1 MKVAGFT
8 IARNVIRYDYPIRE
22 AILSVLPL
30 VDRFFIAVGKSE
42 DDTLNFI
49 RSIDPVKIEILETE
63 WDDNLREGGK
73 VLSIETNKAFEL
85 IPEEYDW
92 AFYIQGDEVL
102 HEKYIEE
109 VKQQMQKWKNEKSVQ
124 GLLFSY
130 THFYGTYEYIGDS
143 RRWYRNEIR
152 IIKNDKQIRSY
163 KDAQGFRTAD
173 NKKLRVK
180 KINAEIF
187 HYGWVKPPKA
197 QQEKQNNFHKMWH
210 DDEWVK
216 KNVSKSDNF
225 DYSQIDSLKKFS
237 GTHPAIM
244 NERIK
249 NQDWDFIYDERKIK
263 RSMKDKILNII
274 TKVTGW
280 IPGEYKNY
288 KII

>member
-85 IPEEYDW
+85 IPEEYDY